1 MNITIA
7 VNTAEISEETMKKL
21 LSTLLMAAMLLCM
34 IPALGVSAADYT
46 SIDSVE
52 EWLAFAAACND
63 GSYTNN
69 ADHKVTVDLDF
80 TGVNAEDVVIK
91 KQVGDLALNFQGHT
105 VSGIVREVTS
115 TGHVSAGLLC
125 DYANGFAEFLNVKLK
140 DCSLTVNVASGFW
153 GLVGG
158 VVGETDR
165 VYVNGVE
172 MENVTIKVTGTGSVG
187 AVYGHKQY
195 NDYRSGDSSVVLKN
209 VLIDAPNANV
219 GIIVGRQGGNDG
231 AKINVTKMEVSNT
244 TLKGS
249 NNPAADTYVAQG
261 VENASL
267 TVKDGVTPNVTLV
280 DNATGY
286 QPPKAEPAAPVVP
299 DSWGYEGFEDHHGN
313 NDVYYVMWVDG
324 AECWTRMKGNGS
336 GDYPDMDNNKY
347 YVIIDGTEYECT
359 YLTMFDGGEWGYLRF
374 KLTGTDFKAKFNTE
388 YTVNWRVEAKDGSW
402 AYVGEDAD
410 ILCFCG
416 ETPKADAITG
426 DGLTAIQGMTNL
438 NGKVNQDSV
447 STDVDTYNDTTETE
461 KSVFDGNLTNKMG
474 SHDTDVTITWSTT
487 EAVTVT
493 DYVMVTGNDVENNS
507 SRNPMLWTLYGSND
521 GKTWV
526 VLDTVN
532 YAGFEAANSTAY
544 GFHVDNPGA
553 YTEYKLVLKSKG
565 GFELGEMTLY
575 SNPAPAP
582 QPPVTDKPAQTGDMT
597 ALVAS
602 MATLALIG
610 TAVIVSK
617 KRNYN

>member
-1 MNITIA
+1 M
-7 VNTAEISEETMKKL
+7 
-21 LSTLLMAAMLLCM
+21 LMAAMLLCM
-34 IPALGVSAADYT
+34 IPAMGVSAADYT

-80 TGVNAEDVVIK
+80 TGIDGNLVTLKKPVN
-91 KQVGDLALNFQGHT
+91 DLCIDFQGHT
-105 VSGIVREVTS
+105 VSGIDRSVTL
-115 TGHVSAGLLC
+115 TAHGNVGLIVDSAGN
-125 DYANGFAEFLNVKLK
+125 YVEINNLK
-140 DCSLTVNVASGFW
+140 IKNCRLSVVAGDGAWAMVGAYMGRADRAHVNSAD
-153 GLVGG
+153 L
-158 VVGETDR
+158 
-165 VYVNGVE
+165 
-172 MENVTIKVTGTGSVG
+172 ENVTITLEGHNGAIGLVYGEKMGWNDWRGDELPVVAKNVVATTTVG
-187 AVYGHKQY
+187 AAGLVMGRLG
-195 NDYRSGDSSVVLKN
+195 DGSGDGDKV
-209 VLIDAPNANV
+209 
-219 GIIVGRQGGNDG
+219 IISKLDVTNSTVQGTNE
-231 AKINVTKMEVSNT
+231 VTAT
-244 TLKGS
+244 TLAGIGS
-249 NNPAADTYVAQG
+249 APSYLYVK
-261 VENASL
+261 S
-267 TVKDGVTPNVTLV
+267 GVTPTVSLV

-324 AECWTRMKGNGS
+324 AECWARMKGNGS
-336 GDYPDMDNNKY
+336 GDYPDMENNKY
-347 YVIIDGTEYECT
+347 TVTVDGTEYECT
-359 YLTMFDGGEWGYLRF
+359 YMTMFDGGEWGYLRF
-374 KLTGTDFKAKFNTE
+374 KLTGTGFNAKFNTK
-388 YTVNWRVEAKDGSW
+388 YTVNWTVEAKDGSW
-402 AYVGEDAD
+402 AYTGEETE
-410 ILCFCG
+410 ITSFCG
-416 ETPKADAITG
+416 ETPKAEAITG
-426 DGLTAIQGMTNL
+426 DGLAAIQGMTNL
-438 NGKVNQDSV
+438 SGKVNQDSI
-447 STDVDTYNDTTETE
+447 STNVDTYNDTTETE

-474 SHDTDVTITWSTT
+474 SGSTDVTITWSTT

-493 DYVMVTGNDVENNS
+493 DYVMVTGNDVANNS
-507 SRNPMLWTLYGSND
+507 SRNPMLWTLYGSSD

-526 VLDTVN
+526 VLDTVD
-532 YAGFEAANSTAY
+532 YAGFEAVNSTAY

-597 ALVAS
+597 ALAAS